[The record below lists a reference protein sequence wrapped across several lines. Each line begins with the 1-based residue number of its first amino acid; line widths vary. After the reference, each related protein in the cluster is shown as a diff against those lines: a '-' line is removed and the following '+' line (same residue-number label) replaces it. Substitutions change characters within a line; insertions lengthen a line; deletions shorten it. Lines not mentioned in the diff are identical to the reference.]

1 MEKFDALLSIWMY
14 KENLEIHKI
23 ENIVLIM
30 DNFQKSI
37 LKNKFLTV

>member
-1 MEKFDALLSIWMY
+1 MEKFDALLSIRMY
-14 KENLEIHKI
+14 KENLEIYKI

-30 DNFQKSI
+30 DKFQKSI